1 MSFSFIISKAIEDID
16 DNIKDKKN
24 DKKKYCD
31 KFVDNFID
39 NNFEIE
45 KDFKELNKLTSVNLF
60 NNVSA
65 KIQHIEKYDGGFKIS
80 FDLKENEKNNLLGV
94 DTKNIQIFI
103 KSNDELVN
111 DVFTTWFDVQ
121 IINGMTLYDIK
132 KSFLKY
138 NRFYTNSD
146 PFSFSIKLNKKFD
159 INRKI
164 KIFLKYNPDNLIDNS
179 GKNEEI
185 IIPVKNYK
193 DEEEFTLFSLIYSDF
208 DKYNELY
215 EIINDNCTCSSV
227 YNKENSLKLIFP
239 ENDKL
244 INNKFRDLL
253 KLYVEDENGI
263 EINDVVFLKWVG
275 KEKITNGTLLKDI
288 KKSFFVLYKE
298 NKYNTAQKPYQVSMF
313 FDKSKYKKVK
323 IKIKYNDNKS
333 FYIKN
338 NGSEIIDLDNLEKQ
352 NIIGN
357 NIKKFNDEK
366 NDKLTEDEFKNKF
379 KELIAKGITCEKVG
393 KFKNSFKIV
402 FNVDNS
408 LIGESYRNNIKIQ
421 YFDEKDNLL
430 TESLFHKWKSDVE
443 IKNNMRLSDIKA
455 GFLYKFPQYD
465 VPVDKLFEISM
476 FINKNIKNKKVKIK
490 ISYNDDFGEFVKFNN
505 SEIIDLNNFK

>member
-1 MSFSFIISKAIEDID
+1 MSFSFIISKAMEDID
-16 DNIKDKKN
+16 DNIKDEKKCCAKIV
-24 DKKKYCD
+24 DK
-31 KFVDNFID
+31 FID

-45 KDFKELNKLTSVNLF
+45 KDFKELKNLASANLL

-65 KIQHIEKYDGGFKIS
+65 KIQHIEKYEGGFKIT
-80 FDLKENEKNNLLGV
+80 FDLKEDEKNNLLGV
-94 DTKNIQIFI
+94 DINKFTIFI
-103 KSNDELVN
+103 ESEGKPDDNVFLTWKDEN
-111 DVFTTWFDVQ
+111 N
-121 IINGMTLYDIK
+121 IKNGMTLFEIK
-132 KSFLKY
+132 KNFLKY

-164 KIFLKYNPDNLIDNS
+164 KIFLKYKPDNLISNTN
-179 GKNEEI
+179 KNEEI

-208 DKYNELY
+208 NKYDELY
-215 EIINDNCTCSSV
+215 EIIKDNCTCTSV

-253 KLYVEDENGI
+253 KLYVEDENGV
-263 EINDVVFLKWVG
+263 EINDVVLLKWVG

-323 IKIKYNDNKS
+323 IKIKYNNNKS
-333 FYIKN
+333 FYIN
-338 NGSEIIDLDNLEKQ
+338 YNGSEIIDLDSLEKQ
-352 NIIGN
+352 NISGN
-357 NIKKFNDEK
+357 NISKFNDEK

-379 KELIAKGITCEKVG
+379 KQLIAKGITCEKVG
-393 KFKNSFKIV
+393 NFKNSFKIK
-402 FNVDNS
+402 FNVDED
-408 LIGESYRNNIKIQ
+408 LIGETYRKNIKIQ
-421 YFDEKDNLL
+421 YFDKDGNKID
-430 TESLFHKWKSDVE
+430 EALFHKWKSDVE
-443 IKNNMRLSDIKA
+443 IKNNMSLSDIKA

-465 VPVDKLFEISM
+465 VPVDKIFEISM
-476 FINKNIKNKKVKIK
+476 FINKNLSNKLVKIK

-505 SEIIDLNNFK
+505 SDIIDLTNFK

>member
-1 MSFSFIISKAIEDID
+1 MEDID
-16 DNIKDKKN
+16 DNIKDEKN
-24 DKKKYCD
+24 DKKKCCD
-31 KFVDNFID
+31 KIVDNFIN

-45 KDFKELNKLTSVNLF
+45 KDFNELKNLTSANLLK
-60 NNVSA
+60 NVYA

-80 FDLKENEKNNLLGV
+80 FYLKEDEKNKLLGV

-103 KSNDELVN
+103 KSDDKLVN
-111 DVFTTWFDVQ
+111 DVFTTWLDTQ
-121 IINGMTLYDIK
+121 ITNGMTLYEIK
-132 KSFLKY
+132 KNFLKY

-164 KIFLKYNPDNLIDNS
+164 KIFLKYIPDNLISNTI
-179 GKNEEI
+179 KNEEI

-208 DKYNELY
+208 NKYDDLY
-215 EIINDNCTCSSV
+215 EIIKDNCTCTSV

-253 KLYVEDENGI
+253 KLYVEDENSN

-313 FDKSKYKKVK
+313 FEKSKYKKVK

-338 NGSEIIDLDNLEKQ
+338 NGSEIIDLDSLEKQ
-352 NIIGN
+352 NISGN
-357 NIKKFNDEK
+357 NIKKFNDDK

-379 KELIAKGITCEKVG
+379 KQLIAKGITCERVG
-393 KFKNSFKIV
+393 KFKNSFKII
-402 FNVDNS
+402 FNVDED
-408 LIGESYRNNIKIQ
+408 LIGESYRKNIKIQ
-421 YFDEKDNLL
+421 YFDKDGNKID
-430 TESLFHKWKSDVE
+430 EALFHKWTSDVE
-443 IKNNMRLSDIKA
+443 IKNNISLSDIKA
-455 GFLYKFPQYD
+455 GFLYKFPQYN
-465 VPVDKLFEISM
+465 VPVNKLFEISM
-476 FINKNIKNKKVKIK
+476 FINKNLSNKLVKVK

-505 SEIIDLNNFK
+505 SDIIDLTNFK